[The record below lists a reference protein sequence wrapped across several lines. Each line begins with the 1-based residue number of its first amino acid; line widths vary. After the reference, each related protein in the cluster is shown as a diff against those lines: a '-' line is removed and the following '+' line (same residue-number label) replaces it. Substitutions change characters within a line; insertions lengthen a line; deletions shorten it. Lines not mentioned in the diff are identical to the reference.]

1 MQGSL
6 IIVTL
11 ELRVQRSKSD
21 LGWTCSIDLFS
32 LAGKISATENTR
44 DSRVAIINISL
55 LLTGYQEFSRMM
67 KSIKNS
73 M

>member
-32 LAGKISATENTR
+32 LAGKISATANTR